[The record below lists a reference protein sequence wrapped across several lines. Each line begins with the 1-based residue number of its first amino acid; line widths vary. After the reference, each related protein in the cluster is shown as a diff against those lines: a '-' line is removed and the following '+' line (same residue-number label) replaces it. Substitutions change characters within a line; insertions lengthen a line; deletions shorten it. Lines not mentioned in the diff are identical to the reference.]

1 MFVRKKKSAAKQFS
15 NSLKKSFFCK
25 PSKQAQRQQQQQ
37 QLDQQQPNFP
47 KHSTYD
53 KRLNLSQI
61 SSKTNTLDANSD
73 YHTLMRQSQ
82 LLHQQQQ
89 QQQINNTESIENV
102 YGMKQ
107 NSPIKLRRI
116 NTPQHQQTLG
126 AIEDIFAEDQTSN
139 FNKSIQ
145 KPIDLAHIM

>member
-1 MFVRKKKSAAKQFS
+1 M
-15 NSLKKSFFCK
+15 
-25 PSKQAQRQQQQQ
+25 
-37 QLDQQQPNFP
+37 
-47 KHSTYD
+47 
-53 KRLNLSQI
+53 SQI

-82 LLHQQQQ
+82 LLQQHQQ
-89 QQQINNTESIENV
+89 QQQINNNESIDNV
-102 YGMKQ
+102 YGIKS

-116 NTPQHQQTLG
+116 NTPQNQQQLG
-126 AIEDIFAEDQTSN
+126 AIEDIFADDQTNN